1 MAKPKRDESGALV
14 IRAPNGKLYFVNDL
28 ETFVISGKSVD
39 TEDFPI
45 DLRALAEGV
54 FECWPCK
61 RKGP

>member
-1 MAKPKRDESGALV
+1 MAKAKKDDGGALV

-28 ETFVISGKSVD
+28 ESFVITSKTVD
-39 TEDFPI
+39 AEDFPI
-45 DLRALAEGV
+45 DLRAVAEGD